1 MLTSITIILFL
12 GVLNPPDNCTDFSET
27 GYKCVPYHL
36 CENGSIITDGGD
48 IIGIR
53 QLEEAGPPTRVVLD
67 PANSICPGLLEVC
80 CRNED
85 FFEQPILKNGEKG
98 KDEVGLNKF
107 III

>member
-1 MLTSITIILFL
+1 M
-12 GVLNPPDNCTDFSET
+12 
-27 GYKCVPYHL
+27 

-85 FFEQPILKNGEKG
+85 FFEQPILKNGEKS
-98 KDEVGLNKF
+98 KDEVCLNKF
-107 III
+107 LIIYMLKIFNVTLNLNSLNSW